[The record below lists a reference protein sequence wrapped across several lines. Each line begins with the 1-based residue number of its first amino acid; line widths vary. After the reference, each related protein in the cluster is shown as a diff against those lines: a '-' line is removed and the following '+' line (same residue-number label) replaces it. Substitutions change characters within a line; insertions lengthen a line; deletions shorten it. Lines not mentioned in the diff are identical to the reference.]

1 MSTVDTQSRARAR
14 ERVGRILDRKRVL
27 IKLSLQACA
36 HCAICADSCF
46 KFRQNGKDPTYSPSY
61 KAINSIGRIFRTRG
75 KLRDEEWA
83 EIRELAFD
91 KCVLCMRCYCPIGIS
106 IPSLIAAAR
115 GACREAGVQRTYDAR
130 GNA

>member
-14 ERVGRILDRKRVL
+14 ERVGRILDRKRTL
-27 IKLSLQACA
+27 IKLSMQVCA

-46 KFRQNGKDPTYSPSY
+46 KYRQSGKDPTYSPSY
-61 KAINSIGRIFRTRG
+61 KAINTIGRIDRTRG
-75 KLRDEEWA
+75 KLRDDEWA
-83 EIRELAFD
+83 EIRELAWD
-91 KCVLCMRCYCPIGIS
+91 KCVLCTRCYCPIGIS

-115 GACREAGVQRTYDAR
+115 CACREAGFQRTYDAK